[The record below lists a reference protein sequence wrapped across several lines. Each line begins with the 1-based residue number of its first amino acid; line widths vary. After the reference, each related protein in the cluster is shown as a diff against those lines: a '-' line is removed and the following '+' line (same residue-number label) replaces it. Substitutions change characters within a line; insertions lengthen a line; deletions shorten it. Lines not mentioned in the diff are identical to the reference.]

1 MIYYISGSNIFG
13 QWLCDDIVLSGFRIF
28 SPSKEYL
35 DLSLCANKVVQINWS
50 YNILENN
57 GTYYISGAWGGK
69 EQQLIKIPL
78 PTEHTTAEKDEIIV
92 IGNDYKVVMISK
104 NLNSIWV
111 FDLSKELDFKR
122 INLNVEAPLEHSIKK
137 QKLDKRITKA
147 VVANESCL
155 YLTSEGSVYS
165 GMLPSYVDTRH
176 CKGKICD
183 IQCGYEHYVLLT
195 DEGKVYTWGN
205 GRRLQLGHGDIS
217 NQDIPT
223 EVDALAGVTIIKISA
238 NGWHTLALS
247 ICGDVYAWGW
257 NDTGQLGIKHLDKE
271 CKESYSVPKLL
282 DLFDV
287 NGKEVIKNIKDISCG
302 SRHSA
307 ILLEDNTVWTTGCNK
322 YGQLGFSEEKYPTV
336 NYFKKAFQCYGDCSL
351 MCGPWNTV
359 IISN

>member
-78 PTEHTTAEKDEIIV
+78 PSDHTTAEKDEIIV

-104 NLNSIWV
+104 NLNTIWV

-205 GRRLQLGHGDIS
+205 GRLISHLFMFSFRKILQHNSTYSIS
-217 NQDIPT
+217 LQTFFFLN
-223 EVDALAGVTIIKISA
+223 
-238 NGWHTLALS
+238 
-247 ICGDVYAWGW
+247 
-257 NDTGQLGIKHLDKE
+257 
-271 CKESYSVPKLL
+271 
-282 DLFDV
+282 
-287 NGKEVIKNIKDISCG
+287 
-302 SRHSA
+302 
-307 ILLEDNTVWTTGCNK
+307 
-322 YGQLGFSEEKYPTV
+322 
-336 NYFKKAFQCYGDCSL
+336 
-351 MCGPWNTV
+351 
-359 IISN
+359 